1 MTCKTSKTQAP
12 RTWDQNQ
19 SSKLVQDRTWSPS
32 ALTCLASGCVVV
44 DAESEGNEIL
54 ADNEVGYHPKFGD
67 EPLGECI
74 GTYAH
79 LSIYNEHLLGGI
91 CSTTEKQAHQHT
103 HKRLQATTATTA
115 SPREKQAHW
124 KIEKDEKAPPWGQFL
139 PRSATLVSIYRLEDE
154 LWHVNKINS
163 FGRGSHRDYR
173 TRAGGFSR
181 CRRYGGAAGEWV
193 LYGFLTFGYFL
204 QTADLAGANEP
215 WIAKA
220 FLGTAESWIHGFG
233 PYHPLPSFATPAIG
247 TRTAQVCVC
256 ERERE
261 PRLGER

>member
-1 MTCKTSKTQAP
+1 M
-12 RTWDQNQ
+12 
-19 SSKLVQDRTWSPS
+19 
-32 ALTCLASGCVVV
+32 V

-220 FLGTAESWIHGFG
+220 FLGTAES
-233 PYHPLPSFATPAIG
+233 
-247 TRTAQVCVC
+247 
-256 ERERE
+256 
-261 PRLGER
+261 